1 MNYFFQVCFRN
12 NQRMIFSNKEYLCE
26 ETTKA
31 NLISLA
37 LPSFYKIKDF
47 YGRWYSRFSLYVYNN
62 DFLSVYDAETMFLY
76 EVNRDNYSFAR
87 DLNSIITGKYYLV
100 IYATK

>member
-1 MNYFFQVCFRN
+1 MNYFFQVCCRTH
-12 NQRMIFSNKEYLCE
+12 QGIIFSNKEYLCE

-62 DFLSVYDAETMFLY
+62 DFLY
-76 EVNRDNYSFAR
+76 EVNGDNYSFAR
-87 DLNSIITGKYYLV
+87 DLNTIITGKYYLV

>member
-1 MNYFFQVCFRN
+1 MNYFFQLCFRN
-12 NQRMIFSNKEYLCE
+12 EQGIIFSNKEYLCE

-62 DFLSVYDAETMFLY
+62 DFLY
-76 EVNRDNYSFAR
+76 EVNGDNYSFAR

-100 IYATK
+100 IYASR

>member
-62 DFLSVYDAETMFLY
+62 DFLY

>member
-31 NLISLA
+31 DLISLA

-62 DFLSVYDAETMFLY
+62 DFLY
-76 EVNRDNYSFAR
+76 EVNGDNYSFAR

-100 IYATK
+100 IYASR

>member
-1 MNYFFQVCFRN
+1 MDYFFQVCFRN
-12 NQRMIFSNKEYLCE
+12 NQGIIFSNKEYLCE

-62 DFLSVYDAETMFLY
+62 DFLY
-76 EVNRDNYSFAR
+76 EVNGDNYSFAR
-87 DLNSIITGKYYLV
+87 DLNFIITGKYYLV

>member
-1 MNYFFQVCFRN
+1 MNYFFQLCFRN

-62 DFLSVYDAETMFLY
+62 DFLY
-76 EVNRDNYSFAR
+76 EVNGDNYSFAR

>member
-1 MNYFFQVCFRN
+1 MNYFFQICFRN
-12 NQRMIFSNKEYLCE
+12 EQGIIFSNKEYLCE

-31 NLISLA
+31 NLISLV

-62 DFLSVYDAETMFLY
+62 DFLY
-76 EVNRDNYSFAR
+76 EVNGDNYSFAR

>member
-12 NQRMIFSNKEYLCE
+12 NKRMIFSNKEYLCE

-62 DFLSVYDAETMFLY
+62 DFLY
-76 EVNRDNYSFAR
+76 EVNRDNYSFAC

-100 IYATK
+100 IYASK

>member
-62 DFLSVYDAETMFLY
+62 DFLY
-76 EVNRDNYSFAR
+76 EVNRNNYSFAR

>member
-62 DFLSVYDAETMFLY
+62 DFLY
-76 EVNRDNYSFAR
+76 EVNRDNYSFAC

>member
-1 MNYFFQVCFRN
+1 MDYFFQVCFRN
-12 NQRMIFSNKEYLCE
+12 NQGIIFSNKEYLCE

-47 YGRWYSRFSLYVYNN
+47 CGKWYSRFSLYVYYN
-62 DFLSVYDAETMFLY
+62 DFLY
-76 EVNRDNYSFAR
+76 EVNGDNYSFAR

-100 IYATK
+100 IYASR

>member
-47 YGRWYSRFSLYVYNN
+47 YGKWYSRFSLYVYNN
-62 DFLSVYDAETMFLY
+62 DFLYK
-76 EVNRDNYSFAR
+76 VNGDNYSFAR

-100 IYATK
+100 IYASR

>member
-1 MNYFFQVCFRN
+1 MDYFFQVCFRN
-12 NQRMIFSNKEYLCE
+12 NQGIIFSNKEYLCE

-62 DFLSVYDAETMFLY
+62 DFLY
-76 EVNRDNYSFAR
+76 EVNGDNYSFAR

-100 IYATK
+100 IYASK

>member
-1 MNYFFQVCFRN
+1 MNYFFQICFRN
-12 NQRMIFSNKEYLCE
+12 EQGIIFSNKEYLCE
-26 ETTKA
+26 ETKKA

-62 DFLSVYDAETMFLY
+62 DFLY
-76 EVNRDNYSFAR
+76 EVNGDNYSFAR

-100 IYATK
+100 IYASR

>member
-1 MNYFFQVCFRN
+1 MNYFFQICFRN
-12 NQRMIFSNKEYLCE
+12 EQGIIFSNKEYLCE

-47 YGRWYSRFSLYVYNN
+47 YGRWYSRFSLYVHNN
-62 DFLSVYDAETMFLY
+62 DFLY
-76 EVNRDNYSFAR
+76 EVNGDNYSFAR

-100 IYATK
+100 IYASR

>member
-1 MNYFFQVCFRN
+1 MNYFFQIVCRN
-12 NQRMIFSNKEYLCE
+12 NQGIIFSNTEYLCE

-47 YGRWYSRFSLYVYNN
+47 YGRWFSRFSLYISGN
-62 DFLSVYDAETMFLY
+62 DFLY
-76 EVNRDNYSFAR
+76 EVNGDNYSFAR
-87 DLNSIITGKYYLV
+87 DLNTLVTGKYYLI
-100 IYATK
+100 IYATR

>member
-1 MNYFFQVCFRN
+1 MDYFFQVCFRN
-12 NQRMIFSNKEYLCE
+12 NQGIIFSNKEYLCE

-31 NLISLA
+31 NSISLA

-62 DFLSVYDAETMFLY
+62 DFLY
-76 EVNRDNYSFAR
+76 EVNGDNYSFAR

>member
-62 DFLSVYDAETMFLY
+62 DFLY
-76 EVNRDNYSFAR
+76 EVNG
-87 DLNSIITGKYYLV
+87 ITIHLLV
-100 IYATK
+100 I

>member
-1 MNYFFQVCFRN
+1 MNYFFQICFRN
-12 NQRMIFSNKEYLCE
+12 EQGIIFSNKEYLCE

-47 YGRWYSRFSLYVYNN
+47 YGRWYSHFSLYVYNN
-62 DFLSVYDAETMFLY
+62 DFLY
-76 EVNRDNYSFAR
+76 EVNGDNYSFAR
-87 DLNSIITGKYYLV
+87 DLNSIIMGKYYLV

>member
-1 MNYFFQVCFRN
+1 MNYFFQLCFRN
-12 NQRMIFSNKEYLCE
+12 NQGIIFSNKEYLCE

-62 DFLSVYDAETMFLY
+62 DFLY
-76 EVNRDNYSFAR
+76 EVNGDNYSFAR

>member
-1 MNYFFQVCFRN
+1 MNYFFQICFRN
-12 NQRMIFSNKEYLCE
+12 EQGIIFSNKEYLCE

-62 DFLSVYDAETMFLY
+62 DFLY
-76 EVNRDNYSFAR
+76 EVNGDNYSFTR
-87 DLNSIITGKYYLV
+87 DLNTIITGKYYLV

>member
-1 MNYFFQVCFRN
+1 MDYFFQVCFRN
-12 NQRMIFSNKEYLCE
+12 NQGTIFSNKEYLCE

-62 DFLSVYDAETMFLY
+62 DFLY
-76 EVNRDNYSFAR
+76 EVNGDNYSFAR

>member
-1 MNYFFQVCFRN
+1 MDYFFQVCFRN
-12 NQRMIFSNKEYLCE
+12 NQGIIFSNKEYLCE

-47 YGRWYSRFSLYVYNN
+47 YGKWYSRFSLYVYNN
-62 DFLSVYDAETMFLY
+62 DFLY
-76 EVNRDNYSFAR
+76 EVNGDNYSFAR

-100 IYATK
+100 IYASR

>member
-1 MNYFFQVCFRN
+1 MNYFFQLCFRN
-12 NQRMIFSNKEYLCE
+12 NQGIIFSNKEYLCE

-62 DFLSVYDAETMFLY
+62 DFLY
-76 EVNRDNYSFAR
+76 EVNGDNYSFAH

>member
-62 DFLSVYDAETMFLY
+62 DFLY
-76 EVNRDNYSFAR
+76 EVNRDNYSFV
-87 DLNSIITGKYYLV
+87 LV
-100 IYATK
+100 FLASLK

>member
-1 MNYFFQVCFRN
+1 MNYFFQLCFRN
-12 NQRMIFSNKEYLCE
+12 NQGIIFSNKEYLCE

-47 YGRWYSRFSLYVYNN
+47 YGRWYSRFSL
-62 DFLSVYDAETMFLY
+62 
-76 EVNRDNYSFAR
+76 
-87 DLNSIITGKYYLV
+87 
-100 IYATK
+100 

>member
-62 DFLSVYDAETMFLY
+62 DFLY
-76 EVNRDNYSFAR
+76 EVNRDNYSFAC
-87 DLNSIITGKYYLV
+87 DLNSMITGKYYLV

>member
-1 MNYFFQVCFRN
+1 MDYFFQLRFRN
-12 NQRMIFSNKEYLCE
+12 NQGIIFSNKEYLCE

-62 DFLSVYDAETMFLY
+62 DFLY
-76 EVNRDNYSFAR
+76 EVNGDNYSFAR

>member
-1 MNYFFQVCFRN
+1 MNYFFQLCFRN
-12 NQRMIFSNKEYLCE
+12 NQGIIFSNKEYLCE

-47 YGRWYSRFSLYVYNN
+47 YGRWYSRFSLYVYDN
-62 DFLSVYDAETMFLY
+62 DFLY
-76 EVNRDNYSFAR
+76 EVNGNNYSFAR